1 MKRGRHQGSGSI
13 DFLSNRSVCSEI
25 TIFFFEGWFDLE
37 MAKSGFGNSGDLDD
51 NRGTEMA

>member
-13 DFLSNRSVCSEI
+13 DFLSKRSVCSEI
-25 TIFFFEGWFDLE
+25 TFFCEGCFDLE
-37 MAKSGFGNSGDLDD
+37 MGKSGFGNSGDLDD